1 VELET
6 LIIFLLIVAV
16 AAAVQTITGFAL
28 GLVLVAVTTAVN
40 LVEISYSAAVIAII
54 SMSHAAIALRRS
66 YRQVQSQIFRPLLYG
81 LIPSLLVGY
90 QLLDYL
96 SGENDIMLRYILGLM
111 VIVAGSL
118 MMVKPMVLAVQS
130 KSHVSV
136 WVGLLGGVF
145 GGLYSAAGAPIA
157 YYLYRQPMTI
167 ISIRSTL
174 LAIFLVSTGLRTV
187 IAGFSGHLTIEV
199 LATALFSLPVVIITT
214 LVAEKILP
222 AIPDRLI
229 RKLVFLVLI
238 SLGFSLLVQPGS
250 FA

>member
-1 VELET
+1 MELET

-118 MMVKPMVLAVQS
+118 MMVKPMVPLETHHSLDQTEPYLFPG
-130 KSHVSV
+130 HEE
-136 WVGLLGGVF
+136 
-145 GGLYSAAGAPIA
+145 AP
-157 YYLYRQPMTI
+157 
-167 ISIRSTL
+167 
-174 LAIFLVSTGLRTV
+174 
-187 IAGFSGHLTIEV
+187 E
-199 LATALFSLPVVIITT
+199 
-214 LVAEKILP
+214 
-222 AIPDRLI
+222 
-229 RKLVFLVLI
+229 
-238 SLGFSLLVQPGS
+238 
-250 FA
+250 